1 MDNLTGK
8 VFCRNDT
15 RSSNP
20 LVRVLIDEMSTAVNS
35 RVKIVGLT
43 TGFQTWIFRSAIL
56 DTGKYGFTPVPHYNG
71 EAK

>member
-15 RSSNP
+15 RAKNI
-20 LVRVLIDEMSTAVNS
+20 LVRVVVDEMSTSPNS

-56 DTGKYGFTPVPHYNG
+56 NTGNRGFTPVPHYNG